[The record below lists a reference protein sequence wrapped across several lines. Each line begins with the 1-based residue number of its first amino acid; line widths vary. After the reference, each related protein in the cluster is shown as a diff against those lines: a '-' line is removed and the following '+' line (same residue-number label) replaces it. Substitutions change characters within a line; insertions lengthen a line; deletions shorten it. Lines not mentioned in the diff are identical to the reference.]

1 MKYESNQQLADLQV
15 ECLNKD
21 KTIQEHEKHIEDMKD
36 EIRKLETEL
45 EELRKKQDEI
55 ETQHMK
61 DIETMVNI
69 ISLNRNLLLTRINT
83 LYLQN
88 IFNLQAKLHLDVIN
102 NHDDKHQV
110 EMQTLRSQLLEMTK
124 EKEQEISSRKAMEKE
139 LRSRATELSKGITTL
154 EAELNAKKEE
164 NRIKV
169 N

>member
-36 EIRKLETEL
+36 DIRKLEAEL

-69 ISLNRNLLLTRINT
+69 IFLNRNFIYRLVSIHHVFT
-83 LYLQN
+83 
-88 IFNLQAKLHLDVIN
+88 FFF
-102 NHDDKHQV
+102 
-110 EMQTLRSQLLEMTK
+110 S
-124 EKEQEISSRKAMEKE
+124 
-139 LRSRATELSKGITTL
+139 G
-154 EAELNAKKEE
+154 
-164 NRIKV
+164 
-169 N
+169 